1 MRLKIAADGERFV
14 TEHLVDGEARYAVG
28 RATVVDS
35 DQSSQRGGTFLLRA
49 FRALRT
55 AAARLAVH
63 CRLRRAFKSLTF
75 ARGGTEEY
83 CLLVRLSL
91 RIRNTDRY
99 HPVASSPP
107 SAHHDLSWSWG
118 GGFHGTRLVARP
130 GRAQCAGDVAMRATC
145 LPHPGRLNNTCGLCD
160 TPTLQTTFCCGRL

>member
-49 FRALRT
+49 SGSSDGGGLGWLFT
-55 AAARLAVH
+55 V
-63 CRLRRAFKSLTF
+63 LRRAFKSLTF

-118 GGFHGTRLVARP
+118 GGFHGTRGSSPVP
-130 GRAQCAGDVAMRATC
+130 GAQCAGGSPCAPC